1 MVRLERFTRGA
12 EAPRL
17 RDVPRRVPG
26 VSGVPGVHDTSGA
39 SGVAR
44 RASVAVCARKIIAAI
59 VVTLFVCIPLVAVS
73 PMGVHPAYA
82 ADTSSGTSADASDNG
97 VVISLFDYSGSNER
111 VQQRQGR
118 DRKYKLT
125 KPSINDNGHAMKFG
139 DVFGTKSRW
148 DGFVF
153 DTTCQPS
160 QNHNWNCWT
169 GRPDEPV
176 HAGIVENAL
185 SSDGYPTL
193 NQNVTGSTE
202 SLGYLFGGSSDVAVT
217 AYPVVGGFLK
227 RGADGY
233 YQFDSGTQYARYD
246 GATQRM
252 TLTDGA
258 RKNSSSMP
266 VPKFTPF
273 NDMSDVGDYDY
284 EFGMSVSGELYM
296 PAGGRIDG
304 NDMIFDFSG
313 DDDVWVFVDG
323 ALALDLGGIHGDRRG
338 TIDFTTGKITY
349 DQPDAD
355 WWGVSRAKTLS
366 EAFSRVG
373 KTWDPTPYKKHTLSL
388 FYLERGRGGSNCFM
402 RFNMPTLPSGT
413 LEIAKKVT
421 FGDAVPVDETR
432 FGFAAF
438 IDYDPDVSTAF
449 ERFTG
454 SYDVIDA
461 SGVMVSSGVSA
472 ADGTIWLAGGQTA
485 RLTAPPGE
493 TIHVTSKYYVTELGD
508 WSAAYSTT
516 VQGRSLT
523 RDALG
528 LTTPTYVVD
537 DVSHLQVDNAV
548 TSANVF
554 DATLEK
560 KCIDCPSD
568 ARFTLLALVGSTP
581 FSGTYDLVLPDGSTQ
596 SLTTTNGLV
605 TLGVGQKALIHRIVG
620 GNGVTVRE
628 VNSDGSAF
636 DDGSYL
642 APTYAMAGGALDG
655 AASTPADGGVTG
667 TAKRAPSLAAGD
679 ALSVVVTNRANRA
692 KAVSITNFP
701 TVRVTVSGDKGW
713 AAGDAFVLRLVPVA
727 SDDGVDE
734 AYGNPM
740 PSSCSGATS
749 ANPCQITVAK
759 DASSG
764 PGARVTGTFGR
775 IAFSVPGLYRYRVTE
790 VAGAGSGSSAYS
802 YSKASYLVVVSVAA
816 TDDASS
822 TLEADLTAWRTA
834 DDMGQERRD
843 LVKLKTNVT
852 DASFAVLDFTNTN
865 VNTANTAALPLTG
878 SRSGLERLIVIGA
891 MLATALLLGIV
902 LAIMQ
907 RVAERRERDEEP

>member
-1 MVRLERFTRGA
+1 M
-12 EAPRL
+12 
-17 RDVPRRVPG
+17 
-26 VSGVPGVHDTSGA
+26 SGVPGVHDTSGA

-44 RASVAVCARKIIAAI
+44 RASVAVCARKIVAAI

-82 ADTSSGTSADASDNG
+82 ADSSVDASDNG
-97 VVISLFDYSGSNER
+97 MAITLFDYSD
-111 VQQRQGR
+111 QRSYRRGWGWG
-118 DRKYKLT
+118 YSLT
-125 KPSINDNGHAMKFG
+125 KPSINDNGHALLFG
-139 DVFGTKSRW
+139 DHSGTDKQW
-148 DGFVF
+148 NGVIT
-153 DTTCQPS
+153 DTDCLDHS
-160 QNHNWNCWT
+160 SGRDYDWNCAT
-169 GRPDEPV
+169 GGPV
-176 HAGIVENAL
+176 YAGIVENAL
-185 SSDGYPTL
+185 GSDGYPTL
-193 NQNVTGSTE
+193 DPDVTGSTE
-202 SLGYLFGGSSDVAVT
+202 SLAYLFGGASDVAVT
-217 AYPVVGGFLK
+217 SYPVAGGFLK
-227 RGADGY
+227 RGTDGY
-233 YQFDSGTQYARYD
+233 YRFDSGTQDARYD
-246 GATQRM
+246 PSTQRM
-252 TLTDGA
+252 TLTDI
-258 RKNSSSMP
+258 
-266 VPKFTPF
+266 
-273 NDMSDVGDYDY
+273 
-284 EFGMSVSGELYM
+284 
-296 PAGGRIDG
+296 PAGGSSRVREFTPLDNVAPHSSYQARGMSMSGGFYMPDG
-304 NDMIFDFSG
+304 GKTDGEDMIFDFSG

-323 ALALDLGGIHGDRRG
+323 VLALDMGGIRGGSSSERRGG
-338 TIDFTTGKITY
+338 TIDFTTGAITY

-355 WWGVSRAKTLS
+355 WWAVSHATTLW

-438 IDYDPDVSTAF
+438 INYDPDVSTAF

-461 SGVMVSSGVSA
+461 SGATVSSGVSA

-548 TSANVF
+548 ISANVF

-568 ARFTLLALVGSTP
+568 AQFTLLALIGATP
-581 FSGTYDLVLPDGSTQ
+581 FSGSYDLVLPDGSTQ

-636 DDGSYL
+636 NDGSYL
-642 APTYAMAGGALDG
+642 APTYVMAGGALDG

-679 ALSVVVTNRANRA
+679 ALSVVVTNRA

-764 PGARVTGTFGR
+764 PGASVTGTFGR

-802 YSKASYLVVVSVAA
+802 YSKASYLVVVSVEA

-834 DDMGQERRD
+834 DDMGQERYD
-843 LVKLKTNVT
+843 FVAWKINVT
-852 DASFAVLDFTNTN
+852 DASFAVLDFTNTDA
-865 VNTANTAALPLTG
+865 VTAALPLTG

-891 MLATALLLGIV
+891 MLAMALLLGVV

>member
-1 MVRLERFTRGA
+1 M
-12 EAPRL
+12 
-17 RDVPRRVPG
+17 
-26 VSGVPGVHDTSGA
+26 
-39 SGVAR
+39 
-44 RASVAVCARKIIAAI
+44 
-59 VVTLFVCIPLVAVS
+59 
-73 PMGVHPAYA
+73 
-82 ADTSSGTSADASDNG
+82 
-97 VVISLFDYSGSNER
+97 
-111 VQQRQGR
+111 
-118 DRKYKLT
+118 
-125 KPSINDNGHAMKFG
+125 
-139 DVFGTKSRW
+139 
-148 DGFVF
+148 
-153 DTTCQPS
+153 
-160 QNHNWNCWT
+160 
-169 GRPDEPV
+169 
-176 HAGIVENAL
+176 
-185 SSDGYPTL
+185 
-193 NQNVTGSTE
+193 
-202 SLGYLFGGSSDVAVT
+202 
-217 AYPVVGGFLK
+217 
-227 RGADGY
+227 
-233 YQFDSGTQYARYD
+233 
-246 GATQRM
+246 
-252 TLTDGA
+252 
-258 RKNSSSMP
+258 
-266 VPKFTPF
+266 
-273 NDMSDVGDYDY
+273 
-284 EFGMSVSGELYM
+284 
-296 PAGGRIDG
+296 
-304 NDMIFDFSG
+304 
-313 DDDVWVFVDG
+313 
-323 ALALDLGGIHGDRRG
+323 
-338 TIDFTTGKITY
+338 
-349 DQPDAD
+349 
-355 WWGVSRAKTLS
+355 
-366 EAFSRVG
+366 G

-438 IDYDPDVSTAF
+438 INYDPDVSTAF

-560 KCIDCPSD
+560 ECIDCPSD

-628 VNSDGSAF
+628 VHSDGSAF
-636 DDGSYL
+636 HDGSYL
-642 APTYAMAGGALDG
+642 APTYVMAGGALGG
-655 AASTPADGGVTG
+655 ATSTPADGGVTG

-679 ALSVVVTNRANRA
+679 ALSVVVTNRA

-734 AYGNPM
+734 AYGNPL

-759 DASSG
+759 DASSASG
-764 PGARVTGTFGR
+764 TNATGTFGR
-775 IAFSVPGLYRYRVTE
+775 IAFSAPGLYRYRVTE

-802 YSKASYLVVVSVAA
+802 YSKASYLVTVAVAA
-816 TDDASS
+816 TDDTTP
-822 TLEADLTAWRTA
+822 TLEANLVAERTA
-834 DDMGQERRD
+834 DDTGQETSERVAAM
-843 LVKLKTNVT
+843 VKVT
-852 DASFAVLDFTNTN
+852 DASSAVLGFTNTN
-865 VNTANTAALPLTG
+865 VNTTTLPLTG

-891 MLATALLLGIV
+891 MLAMALVLGVV
-902 LAIMQ
+902 LAVTQ
-907 RVAERRERDEEP
+907 KAAERRERDEEP